1 MASNEAQSYANHR
14 KFVPWYHFFAPLVL
28 LVYLIR
34 SIWKLVGTL
43 MSDAPMGA
51 GHTFD
56 AVLAVLVAAALI
68 VVWLYSRLFPLAV
81 QDRVIR
87 TEMELRLQ
95 RILPDD
101 LKDQIGDLDRQQIIG
116 LRFASDDE
124 LPDLTRE
131 ALDGGTDCEMIKKKV
146 KDWQADHWRC

>member
-1 MASNEAQSYANHR
+1 MAQSYANHR

-34 SIWKLVGTL
+34 SIWKLAGTL
-43 MSDAPMGA
+43 MSDTPMGA
-51 GHTFD
+51 GHSFD

-68 VVWLYSRLFPLAV
+68 VVWLYARLFPLAV

-87 TEMELRLQ
+87 QEMELRLA

-101 LKDQIGDLDRQQIIG
+101 LKGRIGDLTKGQIIG
-116 LRFASDDE
+116 LRFASDGE
-124 LPDLTRE
+124 LSDLVRDAVDNGTSRE
-131 ALDGGTDCEMIKKKV
+131 ALKKKI
-146 KDWQADHWRC
+146 KDWQTDDWRC